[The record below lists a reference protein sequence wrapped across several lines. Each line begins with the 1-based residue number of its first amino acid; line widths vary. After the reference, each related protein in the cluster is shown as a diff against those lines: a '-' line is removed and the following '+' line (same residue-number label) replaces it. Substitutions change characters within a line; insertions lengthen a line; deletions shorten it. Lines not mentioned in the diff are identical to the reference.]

1 MRWRT
6 SDCARHCSNREP
18 PSPNWSR
25 PSRSTQDFEGTN
37 LVDRSFLKFDS
48 SALAGRWIKD
58 AVLALRQHSSTGCG
72 DANSAVKAQRIT
84 AEWNELSLTWANQ
97 PTATTSGEA
106 TARDT
111 AACGEVQTVTWQV
124 SGIAQ
129 SWASGAPNYGIL
141 LRGAD
146 ESAAVPDYSR
156 VFDSAEWGGEGI
168 PKLTVTYGLPPGIPT
183 VTSDFVDSMEENDAI
198 VRSGLV
204 GLTYSSSSTDGNAIE
219 YSMAIG
225 ESTSQLTTPAP
236 VTGPS
241 GQATRQSVTLG
252 NLRFPP

>member
-1 MRWRT
+1 M
-6 SDCARHCSNREP
+6 
-18 PSPNWSR
+18 
-25 PSRSTQDFEGTN
+25 
-37 LVDRSFLKFDS
+37 
-48 SALAGRWIKD
+48 
-58 AVLALRQHSSTGCG
+58 LALRQHSSTGCG